1 MDAHSGPGGAG
12 WVHNGMQTEVEVTFE
27 HRGLEVWGTL
37 LERYAEH
44 AAP

>member
-1 MDAHSGPGGAG
+1 
-12 WVHNGMQTEVEVTFE
+12 MQTEVEVTFE
-27 HRGLEVWGTL
+27 HRGLEAPGTL